1 MSEFLNS
8 LAASPIGVWVGESSG
23 YPLLLVLHSIG
34 LALLVGMLVV
44 IDLCVLGLG
53 APAMPPGALRNIM
66 RISWSGLLLAVL
78 SGSLLFVVDGNKYY
92 YSFTFRLKLTC
103 IVLGAWLAIAL
114 SRHLRQSPVRSA
126 GAAVRIA
133 AAASL
138 LCWLGAIMSG
148 RLMAYVN

>member
-1 MSEFLNS
+1 
-8 LAASPIGVWVGESSG
+8 
-23 YPLLLVLHSIG
+23 
-34 LALLVGMLVV
+34 
-44 IDLCVLGLG
+44 
-53 APAMPPGALRNIM
+53 MPPGALRNIM